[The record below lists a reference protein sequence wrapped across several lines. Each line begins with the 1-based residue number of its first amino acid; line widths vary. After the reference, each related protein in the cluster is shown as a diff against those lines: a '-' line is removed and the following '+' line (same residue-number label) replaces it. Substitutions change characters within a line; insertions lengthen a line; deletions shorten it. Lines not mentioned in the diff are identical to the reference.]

1 MKKLIVILI
10 LAMVPSIMMAQAAG
24 GTIKRTTGK
33 NTKTEKISVK
43 KKDKSPQSPKNEK
56 YDWTAPSMTQAQRE
70 QIVQNILNNMIYVE
84 GGTFMMGD
92 PSVKENS
99 NSVNQLLHKVS
110 VQSFYIGKYEVTQEE
125 WYSIMGNNPSKYKG
139 DKRPVEQVGLNECEE
154 FISRLNAVTGRNFRL
169 PTEEE
174 WEYAARGG
182 KFTRQYEY
190 AGSNNVNSVAWHGE
204 NSGSGV
210 GHTHLVGKKN
220 PNELGLYDMS
230 GNVGE
235 LTQGLYI
242 STLNGS
248 CHIYRGGSYL
258 VGPHH
263 CTVYDRDFK
272 NDRSTSNGINWN
284 GLRLVMDFR

>member
-1 MKKLIVILI
+1 MKKIILI
-10 LAMVPSIMMAQAAG
+10 LIWAFVPSLLMAQAAG

-33 NTKTEKISVK
+33 NTKTEGTIL
-43 KKDKSPQSPKNEK
+43 KNKGRTVRSSKAEK
-56 YDWTAPSMTQAQRE
+56 YDWTAPSMTQEQKE
-70 QIVQNILNNMIYVE
+70 QIIQYIMNNMIYVE
-84 GGTFMMGD
+84 GGSFMMGD
-92 PSVKENS
+92 PSVKEHD
-99 NSVNQLLHKVS
+99 NSVNQMLHKFS

-125 WYSIMGNNPSKYKG
+125 WYSIMNNNPSEYKA
-139 DKRPVEQVGLNECEE
+139 DKRPVEQIGKREYEE
-154 FISRLNAVTGRNFRL
+154 FIGRLNKITGRVFRL

-182 KFTRQYEY
+182 KFTKQYEY

-220 PNELGLYDMS
+220 PNELGIYDMS

-235 LTQGLYI
+235 LTQGVYI
-242 STLNGS
+242 WKTSGGRD
-248 CHIYRGGSYL
+248 HVYRGGNYL

-263 CTVYDRDFK
+263 CNVYDRDPSSGG
-272 NDRSTSNGINWN
+272 NSWQ
-284 GLRLVMDFR
+284 GLRLVMDAR